1 MEKVEKTVTYFK
13 EPGPENTE
21 NVIQAVIERVK
32 EGDIKTVIV
41 ASTSGATGV
50 RFARAF
56 KGTAEVIAV
65 SYEAMDSENKREIVR
80 LGAKALEKTHLP
92 LEAKERETIKNSF
105 YTLGQGFKVAV
116 EVILIAADK
125 EAITLYKDVIG
136 VGGTDKGADTA
147 IVARAT
153 TSKEAFGEDEKKKLE
168 VREIIAMPLK
178 KMWW

>member
-1 MEKVEKTVTYFK
+1 MEKVEKMVTYFK

-21 NVIQAVIERVK
+21 GVIRAVVERVK

-50 RFARAF
+50 RFVRAF
-56 KGTAEVIAV
+56 KGIAEVIAV

-80 LGAKALEKTHLP
+80 MGAKVLEKTHLP
-92 LEAKERETIKNSF
+92 LEAKEREAIKNSF

-125 EAITLYKDVIG
+125 EAVTLYKDVIG
-136 VGGTDKGADTA
+136 VGGTDTGADTA
-147 IVARAT
+147 VVARAT
-153 TSKEAFGEDEKKKLE
+153 TSKEAFGEDKKKKFE